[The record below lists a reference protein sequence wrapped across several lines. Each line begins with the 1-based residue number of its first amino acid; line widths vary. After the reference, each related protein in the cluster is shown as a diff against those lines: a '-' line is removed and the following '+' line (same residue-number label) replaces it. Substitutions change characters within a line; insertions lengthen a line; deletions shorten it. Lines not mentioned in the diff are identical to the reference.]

1 MSTTQGALE
10 RLLNHI
16 WYGNSLLSWCLIP
29 LTWPVRWVIHRR
41 RQQASPKGST
51 PEGVTVIVVG
61 GLTAGG
67 TGKTPVL
74 IGLGKWLA
82 EQGYRVGVVSRGYG
96 GTHGPEP
103 HSVKELDGAAV
114 VGDEPLLIQRELA
127 VPVVVCADRKRAL
140 DTLVD
145 QGAVDVVLS
154 DDGLQHYPMP
164 RDIELLVL
172 DAERGL
178 GNGRLLPA
186 GPLREPASRLASVDV
201 VLERNSGDPDRGF
214 SYQPAAATHLASGRQ
229 ITWPECVA
237 KWRDQSMVAMTGLG
251 QPKQFFEMLRG
262 QGLAIEAE
270 SLGDHEALTQA
281 RLDRRDEQIVLL
293 TAKDAVKLAECVD
306 PRVWVVAIEV
316 ALPSSLLARLTALL
330 PPARFVEA

>member
-1 MSTTQGALE
+1 MSTAKGALE
-10 RLLNHI
+10 RLVNHI
-16 WYGNSLLSWCLIP
+16 WYGNSILSWCLIP

-41 RQQASPKGST
+41 RKQAAPKGNT
-51 PEGVTVIVVG
+51 PDGITLIVVG

-103 HSVKELDGAAV
+103 HSVTAGDTAAV
-114 VGDEPLLIQRELA
+114 AGDEPLLIQRELG

-140 DTLVD
+140 DVLVD
-145 QGAVDVVLS
+145 QNSMDVVLS

-164 RDIELLVL
+164 RDIELLLL

-186 GPLREPASRLASVDV
+186 GPLREPASRLANVDM
-201 VLERNSGDPDRGF
+201 VLEHMGEHLVH
-214 SYQPAAATHLASGRQ
+214 QPG
-229 ITWPECVA
+229 
-237 KWRDQSMVAMTGLG
+237 
-251 QPKQFFEMLRG
+251 
-262 QGLAIEAE
+262 AE
-270 SLGDHEALTQA
+270 
-281 RLDRRDEQIVLL
+281 
-293 TAKDAVKLAECVD
+293 
-306 PRVWVVAIEV
+306 RVWFDHAAV
-316 ALPSSLLARLTALL
+316 RLTADDDEVDDPLL
-330 PPARFVEA
+330 NHRGQALPHRLPRPVHQRALEHGARGLGHGRASARGREAAQASCTMVSVSPRSCQRQG

>member
-1 MSTTQGALE
+1 M
-10 RLLNHI
+10 
-16 WYGNSLLSWCLIP
+16 SWCLIP
-29 LTWPVRWVIHRR
+29 LTWPVRWAIHRR

-74 IGLGKWLA
+74 IGLGKWLT

-140 DTLVD
+140 DVLVD
-145 QGAVDVVLS
+145 QGTVDVVLS

-164 RDIELLVL
+164 RDIEPV
-172 DAERGL
+172 
-178 GNGRLLPA
+178 
-186 GPLREPASRLASVDV
+186 
-201 VLERNSGDPDRGF
+201 
-214 SYQPAAATHLASGRQ
+214 SYTHL
-229 ITWPECVA
+229 T
-237 KWRDQSMVAMTGLG
+237 
-251 QPKQFFEMLRG
+251 
-262 QGLAIEAE
+262 
-270 SLGDHEALTQA
+270 
-281 RLDRRDEQIVLL
+281 
-293 TAKDAVKLAECVD
+293 
-306 PRVWVVAIEV
+306 
-316 ALPSSLLARLTALL
+316 LPTICS
-330 PPARFVEA
+330 V

>member
-16 WYGNSLLSWCLIP
+16 WYGNSLVSWCLIP
-29 LTWPVRWVIHRR
+29 LTWPVRWAIHCRR
-41 RQQASPKGST
+41 WRAAPKGAT
-51 PEGVTVIVVG
+51 PEGITVIVVG

-103 HSVKELDGAAV
+103 RSVKGLDAAAV
-114 VGDEPLLIQRELA
+114 VGDEPLLIHRELGA
-127 VPVVVCADRKRAL
+127 PVVVCADRKRAL
-140 DTLVD
+140 GLLVD
-145 QGAVDVVLS
+145 QGAADVVLS

-164 RDIELLVL
+164 RDIELVVL

-201 VLERNSGDPDRGF
+201 VLERNSRDPNRGF
-214 SYQPAAATHLASGRQ
+214 TYQPSGALHLASGRQ
-229 ITWPECVA
+229 VTWSECSGEWRNQSIVA
-237 KWRDQSMVAMTGLG
+237 ITGLG
-251 QPKQFFEMLRG
+251 QPAQFYEMLRVH
-262 QGLAIEAE
+262 GLSIEVE
-270 SLGDHEALTQA
+270 SLGDHKAMTQA
-281 RLDRRDEQIVLL
+281 QLDRRDEQVVLI
-293 TAKDAVKLAECVD
+293 TAKDAVKLPGCAD
-306 PRVWVVAIEV
+306 PRVWAVAIEV
-316 ALPSSLLARLTALL
+316 ALPSSLLTRLTALL
-330 PPARFVEA
+330 PPARFFEA

>member
-82 EQGYRVGVVSRGYG
+82 EQGYHVGVVSRGYG